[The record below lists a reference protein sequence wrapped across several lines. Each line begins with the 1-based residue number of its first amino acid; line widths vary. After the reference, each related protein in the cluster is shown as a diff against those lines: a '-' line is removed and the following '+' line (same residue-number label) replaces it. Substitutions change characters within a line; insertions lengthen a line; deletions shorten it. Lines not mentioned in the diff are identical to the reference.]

1 MSFRMKKAHPVFF
14 LFYKLIFNL
23 HLQHKKQNMKN
34 KYFFYLSPFIAF
46 ILYLTMTSSSGGITG
61 YSVTGCSNGTASCHG
76 AASATTVLSITG
88 LPAAGYTNG
97 TVYSI
102 TVSVTNASITPV
114 GSFGLRD
121 GFDLSATAGS
131 FTAVAG
137 TALSGATEIRHA
149 GAKVPTAGT
158 ASWTFN
164 WTAPATGTATVTFRL
179 AGNPSNGDG
188 IANAADQWKLY
199 TTTLIKAPSI
209 TASATFTP
217 ILCNGGVSTI
227 TASSANGVAPIQYK
241 LNTGAYITSNTFTNV
256 AAGTYTVT
264 AKDAVNATATTL
276 VTITQPTIISVGAP
290 SYTTPLCSGG
300 TGSIQL
306 SSSGGTGTKTYTISP
321 LGPQSN
327 TTGTFTGL
335 TAQPYTITVT
345 DANSCTQT
353 TTATMSQPSAVVI
366 GAPVITAPA
375 CAGGTGSIQVNA
387 TGGTGTKT
395 YSITPLP
402 QTNNTG
408 LFTSLTPQSYTI
420 TVSDAN
426 NCSTSTSVNLTS
438 PIAIAFVS
446 PSITNPVCN
455 GGTNGSIQIIA
466 TGGTGTKFYS
476 INPLGPQT
484 NASGTFS
491 NLSAQTYTINVVDAN
506 SCSLTTTATLTQ
518 PAPVVATSSNVSGC
532 QGTPISLIGSPAG
545 GTFSVANPYV
555 GPSTTYTYSFTNGL
569 GCVGVST
576 PSTISV
582 TPVSGAAIV
591 TPASSAYCETL
602 TQVSGSNLYSNTSCE
617 LITNITATGLG
628 ATNACVSF
636 IPGTPTWNGEP
647 YANRVYT
654 ISPTTQPASGATV
667 CLYYTP
673 SDFATAGIALNTEI
687 GITKVGGN
695 GILGGGGP
703 VSEILNTSMSI
714 AAVAPGVVEVCF
726 PVTSFSSF
734 YLHSKNPNNV
744 ALPVSIKNFQGQK
757 VNDEDVLTWT
767 TSSENNNDY
776 FNIQHSKDGIHFET
790 IGRLNS
796 MSRDGNSDVE
806 LNYSFT
812 NKNPFNGM
820 NYYRLE
826 QVDIDGQIQHSASIS
841 LIRDLNEMMVEIYPN
856 PANGNIHITTAVPMQ
871 IQVSDL
877 NGKKIFESSESL
889 NTNVYVAQAG
899 IYIVKITSRN
909 GHQIIRKLIVE

>member
-1 MSFRMKKAHPVFF
+1 
-14 LFYKLIFNL
+14 
-23 HLQHKKQNMKN
+23 MKN

-61 YSVTGCSNGTASCHG
+61 YSVTGCSNGTTGCHG
-76 AASATTVLSITG
+76 AASATTVLNITG

-114 GSFGLRD
+114 GGFGLRD

-131 FTAVAG
+131 FTSVTG
-137 TALSGATEIRHA
+137 TALNGATEIRHA

-179 AGNPSNGDG
+179 AGNPTNGDG

-199 TTTLIKAPSI
+199 TTTLIKAPAM
-209 TASATFTP
+209 TAGATFTP

-227 TASSANGVAPIQYK
+227 TASSTNGTAPIQYK
-241 LNTGAYITSNTFTNV
+241 LNAGAYSTSNTFTNV
-256 AAGTYTVT
+256 AAGTYTIT

-276 VTITQPTIISVGAP
+276 VTINQPTLISVGAP
-290 SYTTPLCSGG
+290 SYTTPLCAGG
-300 TGSIQL
+300 TGSIQI

-335 TAQPYTITVT
+335 TAQTYTITVT
-345 DANSCTQT
+345 DANACTQT
-353 TTATMSQPSAVVI
+353 TTATMTQPTSILLGTPTV
-366 GAPVITAPA
+366 TAPP
-375 CAGGTGSIQVNA
+375 CAGGTGSIQLTA

-402 QTNNTG
+402 QSNTTGIFTG
-408 LFTSLTPQSYTI
+408 LTAQFYTI
-420 TVSDAN
+420 TVADAN
-426 NCSTSTSVNLTS
+426 NCSVVTSVSVSS
-438 PIAIAFVS
+438 PAAIAFIS
-446 PSITNPVCN
+446 PSLTNPVCN
-455 GGTNGSIQIIA
+455 GGTNGAIQIIA

-506 SCSLTTTATLTQ
+506 SCSLATTATLTQ

-532 QGTPISLIGSPAG
+532 QGTPISLIGSPSG

-555 GPSTTYTYSFTNGL
+555 GPSTTYTYSYTNGL
-569 GCVGVST
+569 GCVGVSS
-576 PSTISV
+576 PSNITV
-582 TPVSGAAIV
+582 TPVSGTSIV
-591 TPASSAYCETL
+591 TAASSAFCETL
-602 TQVSGSNLYSNTSCE
+602 TQVAGSNLYSNSSCE
-617 LITNITATGLG
+617 LITSITASGLG
-628 ATNACVSF
+628 ATDACVNF
-636 IPGTPTWNGEP
+636 MTGTPSWNGEP
-647 YANRVYT
+647 YANRVYS
-654 ISPTTQPASGATV
+654 ISPATQPSTTATV

-673 SDFATAGIALNTEI
+673 ADFAAAGIASNSDI
-687 GITKVGGN
+687 SITKVGGN
-695 GILGGGGP
+695 GILGGGGA

-714 AAVAPGVVEVCF
+714 NAVAPGVVEVCF

-734 YLHSKNPNNV
+734 YLHSTNPNNV
-744 ALPVSIKNFQGQK
+744 VLPVSIQNFQGQK
-757 VNDEDVLTWT
+757 VNDVDVLSWT

-796 MSRDGNSDVE
+796 KSRDGNSDVE

-812 NKNPFNGM
+812 NKNPFNEM

-826 QVDIDGQIQHSASIS
+826 QVDIDGQIQYSTLIS
-841 LIRDLNEMMVEIYPN
+841 LIRDENEMLVEIYPN
-856 PANGNIHITTAVPMQ
+856 PSKGNVTITSVVQMQ
-871 IQVSDL
+871 IQVNDL
-877 NGKKIFESSESL
+877 NGKQIFESTESF
-889 NTNVYVAQAG
+889 NTELHLEHAG
-899 IYIVKITSRN
+899 IYIVKMVSKN
-909 GHQIIRKLIVE
+909 GQQVIRKLIIE